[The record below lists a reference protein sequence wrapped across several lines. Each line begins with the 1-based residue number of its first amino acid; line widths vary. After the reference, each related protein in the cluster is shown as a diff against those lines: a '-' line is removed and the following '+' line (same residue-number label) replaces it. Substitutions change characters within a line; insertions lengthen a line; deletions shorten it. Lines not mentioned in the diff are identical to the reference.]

1 MSYVL
6 IIGAKS
12 DIAKEVARTYAKN
25 GYNLYLCARDSASLE
40 DLKQDIEV
48 RSGVHVELKEFD
60 ITAYE
65 THEKFYTELE
75 EKPLGAIVVS
85 GYMVEQKL
93 AQKDWNESLQTINV
107 NYTGAVSILNIIAN
121 DFETERRGF
130 IVGVSS
136 VAGDRGRKANYIY
149 GSAKAAFS
157 AYLSGL
163 RNRLFESGVSVLT
176 VKPGFVNTKMTEN
189 LDLPEKLTA
198 EPEDVA
204 NDIYNAQQKGRN
216 VIYTKSIWM
225 LIMFIIKHIPEFMFK
240 KMSI

>member
-1 MSYVL
+1 MSYIL

-25 GYNLYLCARDSASLE
+25 GYDLYLAARDTADIEELATDIKVRSNVNVELFKFNITDYNSHQVFYD
-40 DLKQDIEV
+40 DLK
-48 RSGVHVELKEFD
+48 
-60 ITAYE
+60 
-65 THEKFYTELE
+65 
-75 EKPLGAIVVS
+75 EKPLGVIVVS
-85 GYMVEQKL
+85 GYMNEQKIV
-93 AQKDWNESLQTINV
+93 QKDWLESLNTINV
-107 NYTGAVSILNIIAN
+107 NYTGAVSILNIVAN
-121 DFETERRGF
+121 DFEKERRGF

-157 AYLSGL
+157 TYLSGL

-176 VKPGFVNTKMTEN
+176 VKPGFVATKMTEN

-198 EPEDVA
+198 QPEDVA
-204 NDIYNAQQKGRN
+204 QDIFNAQQKGEN
-216 VIYTKSIWM
+216 ILYTKWIWQYVM
-225 LIMFIIKHIPEFMFK
+225 LIIKHIPEFMFK